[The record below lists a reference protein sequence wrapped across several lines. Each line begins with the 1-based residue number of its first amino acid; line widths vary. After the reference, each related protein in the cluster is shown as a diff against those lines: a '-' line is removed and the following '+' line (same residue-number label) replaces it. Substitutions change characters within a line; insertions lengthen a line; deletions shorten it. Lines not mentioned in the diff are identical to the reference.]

1 MVFVAIKT
9 NTIYFSVS
17 IGRGFKFAVNTFS
30 AHVLYTVVYKV
41 LLICQINNICQTAV
55 KGFHANE
62 GSNYR
67 SGEITN

>member
-17 IGRGFKFAVNTFS
+17 IGRRFKFAVNTFS
-30 AHVLYTVVYKV
+30 AHVLY
-41 LLICQINNICQTAV
+41 LSCLQSSFNFQINNICETAD

-62 GSNYR
+62 GSNYG